1 MPSVDMTTSA
11 PTTEHFVTLFDRHFL
26 PAGLALLASLRR
38 HAQPFRLWILC
49 MDEQVEAQLRGL
61 ALPEVGILPLRE
73 VENEALLAVKPGRS
87 VGEYCWTMTSFAIGY
102 VLARL
107 PAGDRVTYLDA
118 DLFFFSPPAQIFAE
132 FDASGAA
139 VLITEHAY
147 AKGYDQSHRA
157 GIYCVQFMAF
167 TNNAAGWKVLQW
179 WQTRCLEWCF
189 ARVEDGKFGDQ
200 KYLDDWPQRFGAAV
214 HVLAKRALA
223 LGPWNTVRFP
233 AQGAVGTLPVF
244 FHFHGLR
251 LVAADRVRLYWG
263 YRISAAAQALYE
275 QYLEVL
281 AEVLVELRQSG
292 IGEPPLLPENGGI
305 KQGLLRTVLR
315 CLGLA
320 AYQSLSA
327 RALQR

>member
-1 MPSVDMTTSA
+1 MPSVDAMPASA
-11 PTTEHFVTLFDRHFL
+11 PATEHFVTLFDRHFL

-73 VENEALLAVKPGRS
+73 VENEALLAVKPGRG
-87 VGEYCWTMTSFAIGY
+87 VGEYCWTMTSFAIGH

-107 PAGDRVTYLDA
+107 PAGERVTYLDA
-118 DLFFFSPPAQIFAE
+118 DLFFFSSPARIFAE
-132 FDASGAA
+132 FDASAAA

-147 AKGYDQSHRA
+147 AKRYDQSRRA
-157 GIYCVQFMAF
+157 GIYCVQFMTF
-167 TNNAAGWKVLQW
+167 TNNAAGWEVLQW
-179 WQTRCLEWCF
+179 WQARCLEWCF

-214 HVLAKRALA
+214 HVLADRALA

-233 AQGAVGTLPVF
+233 AQGAAALPVF

-263 YRISAAAQALYE
+263 YRISAAALPLYRQYLAALSQAL
-275 QYLEVL
+275 
-281 AEVLVELRQSG
+281 AELRQAG
-292 IGEPPLLPENGGI
+292 IRVPPLPEPSGL
-305 KQGLLRTVLR
+305 KQSLLRL
-315 CLGLA
+315 LLPPLKLA
-320 AYQSLSA
+320 SYVALPTDGNSA
-327 RALQR
+327 